1 VAAAETDYQTTTSE
15 RSLDEVQAKGD
26 VANKVTGMI
35 PSPYLLH
42 RREQQ
47 DRAVSDHHG

>member
-1 VAAAETDYQTTTSE
+1 VAAVETDYQTTTSE

-26 VANKVTGMI
+26 VANKVTGKFLT
-35 PSPYLLH
+35 PYLLR
-42 RREQQ
+42 RREQE